1 MLIKSLKEKTS
12 EIKTRWKKA
21 VNTDNVIDFSVDVGL
36 IAFDVLSSPILI
48 VMRVIRHVAKK
59 AFSGR
64 LKRVIKWFVHKVL
77 RIK

>member
-1 MLIKSLKEKTS
+1 MKFKKPSTDSIIDMAVDLFLIL
-12 EIKTRWKKA
+12 W
-21 VNTDNVIDFSVDVGL
+21 
-36 IAFDVLSSPILI
+36 DVLSSPILI

>member
-1 MLIKSLKEKTS
+1 MKF
-12 EIKTRWKKA
+12 KKPS
-21 VNTDNVIDFSVDVGL
+21 TDSIIDMSVDLFL
-36 IAFDVLSSPILI
+36 ILWDVLSSPILI
-48 VMRVIRHVAKK
+48 VMRIMRHIFKK

>member
-1 MLIKSLKEKTS
+1 MKFKKPSTDSIIDMAVDLFLIL
-12 EIKTRWKKA
+12 W
-21 VNTDNVIDFSVDVGL
+21 
-36 IAFDVLSSPILI
+36 DVLSSPILI
-48 VMRVIRHVAKK
+48 VMRIIRHVMKK